1 LTKSNL
7 KSKPPEYSV
16 AIIRKLAEIRV
27 CEQGIIE
34 GVSRRG
40 LCERD
45 MGMQM
50 AWRWYANGQRDRLA
64 KDVFVEA

>member
-1 LTKSNL
+1 
-7 KSKPPEYSV
+7 V

-34 GVSRRG
+34 GVRRQG